1 MLRNGVRRKKKKNML
16 RQQDTFRIG
25 RYLGIVSSISLVTLM
40 SGCGAMDF
48 TSVSLKYPVYAMG
61 RIDPHPIIAT
71 LIVTDKRQD
80 RSLDHLVKVPVPE
93 QVKEQIAEDLQC
105 TGGFIIADG
114 SRAKYSLQVEI
125 EQLNSQIP
133 GYATRSATN
142 MLLSEATMGLS
153 KFITSGTGIDIIGY
167 ARLNTA
173 FSENGKL
180 VWNETFSGERRQS
193 ASMQT
198 AKSHA
203 VEASVVTFALQ
214 EAIAELKAHLFQMRG

>member
-1 MLRNGVRRKKKKNML
+1 MLSQEDAL
-16 RQQDTFRIG
+16 RIG
-25 RYLGIVSSISLVTLM
+25 RYFGIVSWISLVTLM
-40 SGCGAMDF
+40 SGCGSMDF

-61 RIDPHPIIAT
+61 RTDPHPTIAT
-71 LIVTDKRQD
+71 LIVTDKRQE

-93 QVKEQIAEDLQC
+93 QVKEQIAEDLQS
-105 TGGFIIADG
+105 TGRLIIADG
-114 SRAKYSLQVEI
+114 SRAKYSLQVAI

-133 GYATRSATN
+133 GYVTRSAAN

-153 KFITSGTGIDIIGY
+153 KFITSGTGIDIVGY
-167 ARLNTA
+167 VRLNTA
-173 FSENGKL
+173 LAENGKL

-203 VEASVVTFALQ
+203 VEASVLTFALQ
-214 EAIAELKAHLFQMRG
+214 EAIAKLKARLLQLPG